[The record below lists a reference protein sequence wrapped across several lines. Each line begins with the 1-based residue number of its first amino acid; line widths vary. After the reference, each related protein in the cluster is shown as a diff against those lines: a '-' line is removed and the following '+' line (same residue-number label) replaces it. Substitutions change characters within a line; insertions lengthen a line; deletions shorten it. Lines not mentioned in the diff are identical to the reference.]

1 MQAPSCDIRYILEA
15 KDDSSGSFDLIF
27 GTNLFIGKEPTTPKN
42 CVTIYDTPGF
52 APYLGVD
59 GSTGY
64 EYPSIQIRVRN
75 TSYVSGWNMI
85 NDIKN
90 HLHGLHQELW
100 GNNDDTLYSVIY
112 CSSDP
117 ALLDWDDNGNARFVC
132 NFNIQRRSV

>member
-1 MQAPSCDIRYILEA
+1 MNAPSVDIKDILEA
-15 KDDSSGSFDLIF
+15 KDDSSGSYDLTF
-27 GTNLFIGKEPTTPKN
+27 GTNLFIGKEPATPKN

-85 NDIKN
+85 NDIKS
-90 HLHGLHQELW
+90 HLHGIKQTTW
-100 GNNDDTLYSVIY
+100 NGTLYSVII

-117 ALLDWDDNGNARFVC
+117 ALLDWDDNGNARFIC
-132 NFNIQRRSV
+132 NFNIQRRPV